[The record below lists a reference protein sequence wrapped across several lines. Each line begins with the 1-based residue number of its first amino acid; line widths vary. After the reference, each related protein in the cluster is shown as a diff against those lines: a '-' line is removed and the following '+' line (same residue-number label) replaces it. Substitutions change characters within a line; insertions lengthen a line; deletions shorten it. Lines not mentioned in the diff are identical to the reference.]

1 MQWIHKTVGD
11 FFSSQ
16 AHEMPEQRALIS
28 MPEGVQLT
36 FKELND
42 TSDVLARGMIDLGV
56 QHGDSVAVWANNIP
70 EWVLLFLGLSKI
82 GAVMIPINPNVRA
95 LDLQYRLRKADV
107 RFLFLME
114 RFNSVD
120 CTEILHDAVSDLQV
134 LSSGKVRS
142 KELPLLRQVTVIGK
156 QTSSKFLNFTELL
169 ARAHNVSKADLRR
182 VKNKVSPLDTFIIK
196 FTGGLAGYSRG
207 AMLTHFGLINNAQ
220 PIAGK
225 VNFSPRDTLLLPI
238 PFHYIFGFWLGLMV
252 PFSTHTPIVT
262 MTRYSPIETLRTI
275 EKERCTALYG
285 VPTMFADLLNHPS
298 FSTFDLSSLRT
309 GIMSADHC
317 PPALVKKTIETM
329 SIPELTVAYGI
340 TEVGIL
346 SQTRWDDA
354 PEKTLH
360 TVGQPLD
367 GMELKIIN
375 PENGATL
382 PPGEKGEIC
391 VRSPVILKGYYK
403 MPHETSETVDRHGWF
418 HTGDLGV
425 CDEEGYF
432 RITGRKRNLIIRGG
446 ENIYPLEVE
455 KFLRIYPEIRD
466 VRVVGV
472 PSRRLGEE
480 VFAFA
485 KTHNGLSCTRQ
496 ALREYF
502 KNMIPRNHI
511 PRWIKVVEEFAGE
524 TGGFVDR
531 NKLRR
536 VAMEELKLNADHPLE
551 ILYEQ

>member
-1 MQWIHKTVGD
+1 
-11 FFSSQ
+11 
-16 AHEMPEQRALIS
+16 

-502 KNMIPRNHI
+502 RNRIPRNHL

-524 TGGFVDR
+524 TGGVVDR